1 MIANTVLKILAVG
14 LEIAGRVHRALK
26 ARQRQERNDDAT
38 KNPADSISNHFN
50 GVPGLPDNP
59 NKAGTP
65 EAGKPGQEP

>member
-1 MIANTVLKILAVG
+1 MINTILKIAAIS

-65 EAGKPGQEP
+65 EAGKPSQEH